1 LPSVQLRD
9 EGAPQ
14 FEPHALFLPIAQT
27 PPAGGSTGILGRQIA
42 PAGAAPE
49 HPENAFEHGAVVRP
63 GPSAAFVFGQE
74 RSNAF
79 PLLFGKKRLW
89 HPQLFT
95 KTNASYQQKITPNDL

>member
-1 LPSVQLRD
+1 
-9 EGAPQ
+9 
-14 FEPHALFLPIAQT
+14 
-27 PPAGGSTGILGRQIA
+27 
-42 PAGAAPE
+42 
-49 HPENAFEHGAVVRP
+49 VVRP

-89 HPQLFT
+89 HPHLFT